1 VHSRNGEQSADVLN
15 FKGERQTMRFRSR
28 SEAGR
33 ELAGELDAYAGR
45 DDVLVLGL
53 PRGGVPVAFEVAVA
67 LRAPLDV
74 LLVRKLGV
82 PGHEELAMGAI
93 ASGGVLLLDQNVS
106 QRLRV
111 PRQAIADVI
120 DREKRELTRR
130 EELYRKDRPEPE
142 IPQKSI
148 ILVDDGLATGS
159 SMQAAI
165 MVIRERDPGRIV
177 VAAPV
182 GAREAVESLRKL
194 VDQCVC
200 LSTPPQF
207 KAVGQWYNDFPQT
220 TDEEV
225 MRLLDKRRRIP
236 HRRRFHDDTR

>member
-1 VHSRNGEQSADVLN
+1 MIE
-15 FKGERQTMRFRSR
+15 GERHTMRFQSR

-33 ELAGELDAYAGR
+33 ELAEQLDAYAGQN
-45 DDVLVLGL
+45 DVLVLGL
-53 PRGGVPVAFEVAVA
+53 LRGGVPVAFEVAVA

-93 ASGGVLLLDQNVS
+93 ASGGVLLLDQDVS

-111 PRQAIADVI
+111 PRQAIAEVI

-159 SMQAAI
+159 SMRAAI
-165 MVIRERDPGRIV
+165 MVIRERDPAKIV
-177 VAAPV
+177 VAVPV
-182 GAREAVESLRKL
+182 GPREAVESLRPL
-194 VDQCVC
+194 VDRYVC
-200 LSTPPQF
+200 LSTPDHF
-207 KAVGQWYNDFPQT
+207 RAVGRWYQEFPQT
-220 TDEEV
+220 TDDEV
-225 MRLLDKRRRIP
+225 IRLLESRRRTT
-236 HRRRFHDDTR
+236 RRESLPEDTT